1 MKSQYYWRYKF
12 NFELF
17 NYLTNYSA
25 SYGNLRFPP
34 RFIFNVKTISLEIPN
49 HFAKNI
55 PVLHISGKK
64 KKIIWAVLFKNDPSN
79 HQVVLSPKITEHR
92 KVPRWSSSLLP
103 GAVLGALSMV
113 WGQIS
118 LKRNKRYSSVPAC
131 HCVWQQQPGYKQ
143 CLVQAGDRKSV
154 V

>member
-55 PVLHISGKK
+55 PVLHISEKK
-64 KKIIWAVLFKNDPSN
+64 NY
-79 HQVVLSPKITEHR
+79 
-92 KVPRWSSSLLP
+92 
-103 GAVLGALSMV
+103 LGSFI
-113 WGQIS
+113 QE
-118 LKRNKRYSSVPAC
+118 
-131 HCVWQQQPGYKQ
+131 
-143 CLVQAGDRKSV
+143 
-154 V
+154 